1 MEMIP
6 IFKESRLL
14 AMKQMQN
21 SREKFDFYGV
31 AMRLRRET
39 ACFYEEG
46 VALVGHRTCGIF
58 LDLSKAFDTVNHN
71 ILLSKLEYYGIRGV
85 AHNWFKSYLDDRKQF
100 VSIGNSTSGLLN
112 VSCGV
117 PH

>member
-6 IFKESRLL
+6 NFKESRLL

-39 ACFYEEG
+39 ACFYQEG
-46 VALVGHRTCGIF
+46 VALVGHRKYQCLPFGI
-58 LDLSKAFDTVNHN
+58 SSAPRAFTK
-71 ILLSKLEYYGIRGV
+71 LLKPVVATLRSAAIRLV
-85 AHNWFKSYLDDRKQF
+85 IYLDD
-100 VSIGNSTSGLLN
+100 LLLLHHN
-112 VSCGV
+112 AAELQKVFQLV
-117 PH
+117 TTLLRT

>member
-46 VALVGHRTCGIF
+46 VALVGHRR
-58 LDLSKAFDTVNHN
+58 
-71 ILLSKLEYYGIRGV
+71 Y
-85 AHNWFKSYLDDRKQF
+85 SY
-100 VSIGNSTSGLLN
+100 VT
-112 VSCGV
+112 
-117 PH
+117 P

>member
-46 VALVGHRTCGIF
+46 VALVGHRTTEFKNIPKIVKMMF
-58 LDLSKAFDTVNHN
+58 TAHKVTVFIMDKF
-71 ILLSKLEYYGIRGV
+71 ILLALELFIV
-85 AHNWFKSYLDDRKQF
+85 IFHNVFIQKFISYQ
-100 VSIGNSTSGLLN
+100 ITTSYID
-112 VSCGV
+112 VV
-117 PH
+117 FF